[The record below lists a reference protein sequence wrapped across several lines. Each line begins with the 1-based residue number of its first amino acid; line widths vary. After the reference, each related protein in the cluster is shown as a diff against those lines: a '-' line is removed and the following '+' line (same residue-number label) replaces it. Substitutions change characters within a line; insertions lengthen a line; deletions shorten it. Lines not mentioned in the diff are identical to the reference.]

1 MTTGHP
7 TPEDAAPGT
16 WVAIDIAKEAHV
28 ALIAHGGKRER
39 YRVENTAH
47 DFDRFVAHL
56 SSLPQPV
63 RIAFEPTGVY
73 HRPLGYRLVTAGFD
87 VCFVSSLT
95 CARYR
100 EARYT
105 SWDKNDPKDARVIL
119 EVLQQGMTMRFV
131 EPLLAGWH
139 DVQEISK
146 TYWQVTLAR
155 TRVQHSLLTHFLP
168 LYWPE
173 FARYWRSSRSAG
185 FIGFLLRFPTPASVT
200 RLTESAFIADAW
212 EAVGRKVGKRAWLSG
227 VYELAHHSVA
237 LPIPVDSP
245 AVATF
250 RLRLQAYLDLSAQRA
265 ELEHWA
271 DGLLG
276 SLPDYQRL
284 QTIPGIGPV
293 FALTILAEAG
303 DLRRFGHHRQ
313 FLRFCGLDLAKS
325 QSGQSSGHERLSKRG
340 NSRLRCAFWYAGRV
354 AVRSREHSV
363 RDKFERYLAPDPF
376 SADRRRK
383 AYTAIAA
390 KMARIT
396 YAVIKS
402 ERPYRAYFEHD
413 FPSGSTP
420 LKRAVEAHATS

>member
-7 TPEDAAPGT
+7 TPQDATPGT
-16 WVAIDIAKEAHV
+16 WVAIDIAKDTHAV
-28 ALIAHGGKRER
+28 LIAHDEKRER
-39 YRVENTAH
+39 FRVENTAE
-47 DFDRFVAHL
+47 DIGRFVTHL
-56 SSLPQPV
+56 QALPQPV

-87 VCFVSSLT
+87 VRLVSSLT

-100 EARYT
+100 EARYST
-105 SWDKNDPKDARVIL
+105 WDKNDPKDARVIL
-119 EVLQQGMTMRFV
+119 EVMQQDMTMRYV

-173 FARYWRSSRSAG
+173 FARYWRSSRSAS
-185 FIGFLLRFPTPASVT
+185 FINFLLAFPTPESVT
-200 RLTESAFIADAW
+200 RLSEEAFLAAAW
-212 EAVGRKVGKRAWLSG
+212 VPVGRKVGKRAWLSG
-227 VYELAHHSVA
+227 VYELAQHSIA
-237 LPIPVDSP
+237 LPIPLESP
-245 AVATF
+245 AIATF
-250 RLRLQAYLDLSAQRA
+250 RLRLQAYLDLTAQRM
-265 ELEHWA
+265 ELERWA
-271 DGLLG
+271 DQLLG
-276 SLPDYQRL
+276 ALPDYHQL

-303 DLRRFGHHRQ
+303 DLRRFAHHRQ
-313 FLRFCGLDLAKS
+313 FLKFCGLDLAKS
-325 QSGQSSGHERLSKRG
+325 QSGQSRGHEQLSKRG
-340 NSRLRCAFWYAGRV
+340 NSRLRCAFWFAGRI

-390 KMARIT
+390 KMARIAH
-396 YAVIKS
+396 AVIKS
-402 ERPYRAYFEHD
+402 GRPYRAYFEHD
-413 FPSGSTP
+413 LPSGSTP
-420 LKRAVEAHATS
+420 FRRAVEAHATS